1 MRHFSFRPRSPAWSA
16 MRFAR
21 SALASA
27 VVIGLMSPLAGHAQT
42 ALPALADPPSQER
55 HTGKVVL
62 VELVTPDLAAAK
74 AFYGGLFGWT
84 FKDTPLGP
92 NATYSQ
98 AYLGDQP
105 VAGVVELKL
114 NPGVQ
119 RQPSWISFMST
130 PNVDASAAAALNNG
144 AKQLLAPHVVA
155 GRGKEAIYADPQGA
169 VFGMI
174 TSQSGDPQD
183 YLAAPGEWI
192 WSSLVA
198 ADPDRD
204 AAFYQTLF
212 NYDVYE
218 LPGEGSNLHL
228 ILASDQFSRASANP
242 LPAHV
247 PNIHPHWLNF
257 VRVQDAAAAAR
268 RVQALGGKVLVEP
281 HPDRHGGRLAVVAD
295 TTGAPFGL
303 MEWDE
308 AETAAAG
315 VAK

>member
-1 MRHFSFRPRSPAWSA
+1 MQHFSSRQRSRACFPK
-16 MRFAR
+16 RFAVAT
-21 SALASA
+21 ALA
-27 VVIGLMSPLAGHAQT
+27 VGLAIPLAGQAQS
-42 ALPALADPPSQER
+42 ALPALVDPPSQEH
-55 HTGKVVL
+55 HTGKVVF

-74 AFYGGLFGWT
+74 AFYGGLFGWS
-84 FKDTPLGP
+84 FKDTPLGSR
-92 NATYSQ
+92 AIYSQ

-105 VAGVVELKL
+105 VAGLVELKL
-114 NPGVQ
+114 NSGEQ

-130 PNVDASAAAALNNG
+130 PNVDTSAAAAMTNG
-144 AKQLLAPHVVA
+144 AKQLLAPRVVA

-192 WSSLVA
+192 WSSLVT

-218 LPGEGSNLHL
+218 LPGEGTNLHL
-228 ILASDQFSRASANP
+228 IFASDQFSRASANP
-242 LPAHV
+242 LPAHNV
-247 PNIHPHWLNF
+247 HPHWLSF
-257 VRVQDAAAAAR
+257 VRVQDATAAAD
-268 RVQALGGKVLVEP
+268 RVQALGGKVLVAP
-281 HPDRHGGRLAVVAD
+281 HLDRHGGKLAVVAD
-295 TTGAPFGL
+295 SSGAPFGL

-308 AETAAAG
+308 AQSAPAG

>member
-1 MRHFSFRPRSPAWSA
+1 MHQFSFRPRLPDWSA
-16 MRFAR
+16 IRFAS

-27 VVIGLMSPLAGHAQT
+27 VVIGLMSPLAGHAQS
-42 ALPALADPPSQER
+42 ALPALVEPPSQEH

-84 FKDTPLGP
+84 FKDTALGP
-92 NATYSQ
+92 NARYSQ
-98 AYLGDQP
+98 AYLDDQP
-105 VAGVVELKL
+105 VAGLVELKL

-130 PNVDASAAAALNNG
+130 PNVDSTAAAALNNG
-144 AKQLLAPHVVA
+144 AKELLAPRLVA
-155 GRGKEAIYADPQGA
+155 GRGKEAVFADPQGA

-183 YLAAPGEWI
+183 DLAAPGEWI
-192 WSSLVA
+192 WSALVA

-218 LPGEGSNLHL
+218 LPGEGPNLHL
-228 ILASDQFSRASANP
+228 IFASDKFSRASANP

-247 PNIHPHWLNF
+247 PNMHPHWLSF